1 MKDFIYEGPVR
12 IIYGAGQYK
21 ELKENP
27 HTRRTN
33 LREVYG
39 HNAELQKKFLYNLD
53 KPPCSVINLGLY
65 DVRSYFMSLFK

>member
-27 HTRRTN
+27 YDR
-33 LREVYG
+33 
-39 HNAELQKKFLYNLD
+39 KKLMEIIDSFG
-53 KPPCSVINLGLY
+53 P
-65 DVRSYFMSLFK
+65 MQSLFMEITTEKLADIIEEAIEGLA

>member
-27 HTRRTN
+27 HDRKKLMEIIDSFGPMQSLFMEN
-33 LREVYG
+33 
-39 HNAELQKKFLYNLD
+39 QKK
-53 KPPCSVINLGLY
+53 
-65 DVRSYFMSLFK
+65 RSSELALRTSFYSLRV

>member
-27 HTRRTN
+27 HDR
-33 LREVYG
+33 
-39 HNAELQKKFLYNLD
+39 KKLMEIIDSFG
-53 KPPCSVINLGLY
+53 P
-65 DVRSYFMSLFK
+65 MQSLFMEITTEKPADIIEEAIQGLA

>member
-27 HTRRTN
+27 HDR
-33 LREVYG
+33 
-39 HNAELQKKFLYNLD
+39 KKLMEID
-53 KPPCSVINLGLY
+53 IIEEAIEGLA
-65 DVRSYFMSLFK
+65 

>member
-27 HTRRTN
+27 HDRKKLMEIT
-33 LREVYG
+33 
-39 HNAELQKKFLYNLD
+39 AEKLTD
-53 KPPCSVINLGLY
+53 IIEEAIEGLA
-65 DVRSYFMSLFK
+65 

>member
-27 HTRRTN
+27 QKTN
-33 LREVYG
+33 GNY
-39 HNAELQKKFLYNLD
+39 
-53 KPPCSVINLGLY
+53 
-65 DVRSYFMSLFK
+65 

>member
-27 HTRRTN
+27 HAR
-33 LREVYG
+33 
-39 HNAELQKKFLYNLD
+39 KKLMEIIDSFG
-53 KPPCSVINLGLY
+53 P
-65 DVRSYFMSLFK
+65 MQSLFMEITTEKLADIIEEAIEGLA

>member
-27 HTRRTN
+27 HDR
-33 LREVYG
+33 
-39 HNAELQKKFLYNLD
+39 KKLMEIIDSFGPSSHCLWKLSTE
-53 KPPCSVINLGLY
+53 KPADIIEEAI
-65 DVRSYFMSLFK
+65 

>member
-27 HTRRTN
+27 HDR
-33 LREVYG
+33 
-39 HNAELQKKFLYNLD
+39 KKLMEITTAGTVSGRFILD
-53 KPPCSVINLGLY
+53 ISF
-65 DVRSYFMSLFK
+65 ST

>member
-27 HTRRTN
+27 HDC
-33 LREVYG
+33 
-39 HNAELQKKFLYNLD
+39 KKLMEIIDSFG
-53 KPPCSVINLGLY
+53 P
-65 DVRSYFMSLFK
+65 MQSLFMEITTEKLADIIEEVIEGLA

>member
-27 HTRRTN
+27 HDS
-33 LREVYG
+33 
-39 HNAELQKKFLYNLD
+39 KKLMEIIDSFG
-53 KPPCSVINLGLY
+53 P
-65 DVRSYFMSLFK
+65 MQSLFIEITTEKLADIIEEAI

>member
-27 HTRRTN
+27 HDP
-33 LREVYG
+33 
-39 HNAELQKKFLYNLD
+39 KKLMEIIDSFG
-53 KPPCSVINLGLY
+53 P
-65 DVRSYFMSLFK
+65 MQSLFMEITTEKLTDIIEEAIEGLA

>member
-27 HTRRTN
+27 HDR
-33 LREVYG
+33 
-39 HNAELQKKFLYNLD
+39 KKLMEIID
-53 KPPCSVINLGLY
+53 
-65 DVRSYFMSLFK
+65 